1 MSLLPAIP
9 RIPPLWRESRIGLE
23 AAALRRSPVYGGLGV
38 PPGERRPV
46 LLIPGFMA
54 GDLSLG
60 TMSSWLRRAGY
71 CTHRTGIRA
80 NFACS
85 EEACERLE
93 ARLEHMAERHGER
106 VTVIGQSRG
115 GVFAKALAARRPELV
130 EGIVTLGSPTVSQ
143 LDVHPLVLAQVG
155 LVSALGSARVP
166 GMFRWSCLK
175 RRMLQGLP
183 RRDRGPVPGGRRV
196 RRALLQDRRHRQL
209 ARLRRPRGRR
219 ARACPHLPLRHERQ
233 RPGLP
238 RRGRRAAPLPRRGS
252 AARGRP
258 PARCV
263 EPSTAALRGSV
274 RATAGPRMSPRSD
287 MVTIEVT
294 FVPPPAGTRPLPS
307 RS

>member
-1 MSLLPAIP
+1 MSIMPAIP

-23 AAALRRSPVYGGLGV
+23 AAALRRSPVYDGLGV

-60 TMSSWLRRAGY
+60 TLAGWLRRNGY

-80 NFACS
+80 NFDCS
-85 EEACERLE
+85 EEACRRLE

-106 VTVIGQSRG
+106 VIVIGQSRG

-166 GMFRWSCLK
+166 GMFRWSCLRGECCK
-175 RRMLQGLP
+175 DFRGAIEGPFPEDVGYVSVYSRSDGIVQWKSCLDPAADELVEVSASHCGMGVNAQAFLAVANALHRFRSYDPLLADDLP
-183 RRDRGPVPGGRRV
+183 R
-196 RRALLQDRRHRQL
+196 
-209 ARLRRPRGRR
+209 
-219 ARACPHLPLRHERQ
+219 
-233 RPGLP
+233 
-238 RRGRRAAPLPRRGS
+238 AA
-252 AARGRP
+252 
-258 PARCV
+258 
-263 EPSTAALRGSV
+263 
-274 RATAGPRMSPRSD
+274 
-287 MVTIEVT
+287 
-294 FVPPPAGTRPLPS
+294 
-307 RS
+307 